1 MIAIVEVATK
11 EDSRGDSLKCCGGGC
26 PEMTTPVHAYLEDL
40 HARLAQDDSG
50 AMADYIPE
58 LALADGSSFGI
69 ALATVDG
76 AIYEVGDT
84 RLPFTIQ
91 SISKPLTFAM
101 ALESRGEMVREQVG
115 VEPTGEPFNGID
127 LDPLNPLVNAGAI
140 LTRSLLGV
148 EPDPS
153 PLQGYG
159 AFAGRELSIDD
170 RVRQSESATAH
181 RNRAIA
187 HLLRGAGR
195 FDGDPNEIVE
205 SYIEQ
210 CSVLVDCRDL
220 AVISATLAAG
230 GRNPITGQHVASPDT
245 VRDVLSVM
253 ATAGMYDAAGDWL
266 YDVGLPAKSGVAG
279 GVIAVLPGR
288 LGIGVFS
295 PPLDARGN
303 SVRGVRV
310 CEELSRS
317 LDLHV
322 FKHARRGPSPV
333 RRTFTLAE
341 LASKRQRDPAVA
353 AQITREGARAR
364 AFELQGELGFVEA
377 ERVTRAVLDAP
388 AEFVVLDLRRV
399 RNLDEAAIALLA
411 GLGDR
416 VGALSAAPDALARV
430 MNAEQF
436 DELDRALE
444 FFEDRLTG
452 DTAAPALMRLS
463 DHPVLRG
470 ISAADLTSLEGL
482 LEHRFFAAGDYLL
495 RSGEPVGELL
505 LITRGL
511 VSETVT
517 LPDGGVRRIATVTAG
532 MTIGELALLNRG
544 PRIGDARAD
553 TEVEC
558 DALPA
563 EALAGLRE
571 LDANLRAILLRN
583 LLELVATRT
592 ARIGQD
598 LAALVH

>member
-1 MIAIVEVATK
+1 
-11 EDSRGDSLKCCGGGC
+11 
-26 PEMTTPVHAYLEDL
+26 MTTPVHSYLEDL
-40 HARLAQDDSG
+40 HARLAEDDSG
-50 AMADYIPE
+50 VVADYIPE
-58 LALADGSSFGI
+58 LALADAALFGI
-69 ALATVDG
+69 ALATPDG

-101 ALESRGEMVREQVG
+101 ALESRGEMVRERVG

-140 LTRSLLGV
+140 LTRSLLGAD
-148 EPDPS
+148 PDPS

-170 RVRQSESATAH
+170 RVRQSESQTAY

-195 FDGDPNEIVE
+195 FDGDPDEVVE
-205 SYIEQ
+205 SYIAQ

-230 GRNPITGQHVASPDT
+230 GRNPITGRRVASPDT

-295 PPLDARGN
+295 PPLDSRGN

-322 FKHARRGPSPV
+322 FKHAHRGPSPV

-341 LASKRQRDPAVA
+341 MTSKRQRDPAIA

-364 AFELQGELGFVEA
+364 AFELQGDLGFTEA
-377 ERVTRAVLDAP
+377 EQVTRAVLDAP
-388 AEFVVLDLRRV
+388 AEFVVLDMRRV
-399 RNLDEAAIALLA
+399 RNVDASAIALLA

-416 VGALSAAPDALARV
+416 ISGLSAAPDALVQA
-430 MNAEQF
+430 MNVQPF
-436 DELDRALE
+436 DELDRALD

-452 DTAAPALMRLS
+452 DTAAPALVSLA
-463 DHPVLRG
+463 DHAVLRG
-470 ISAADLTSLEGL
+470 ISAADLTLLEGL
-482 LEHRFFAAGDYLL
+482 LEHRFFAAGDYLI
-495 RSGEPVGELL
+495 RAGEAVSELL
-505 LITRGL
+505 LITRGV
-511 VSETVT
+511 VSETVA
-517 LPDGGVRRIATVTAG
+517 LGDGGVRRVATVTAG

-558 DALPA
+558 HALPA
-563 EALAGLRE
+563 DALGGLRE
-571 LDANLRAILLRN
+571 LDVNVRALLLRN
-583 LLELVATRT
+583 LLELVAARS
-592 ARIGQD
+592 ARIRQD
-598 LAALVH
+598 LAALVD

>member
-1 MIAIVEVATK
+1 
-11 EDSRGDSLKCCGGGC
+11 
-26 PEMTTPVHAYLEDL
+26 MTTPVHSYLENL
-40 HARLAQDDSG
+40 HARLADDDSG
-50 AMADYIPE
+50 AVADYIPE
-58 LALADGSSFGI
+58 LALADRSSFGI
-69 ALATVDG
+69 TLATVDG

-101 ALESRGEMVREQVG
+101 ALEARGQMVREQVG

-140 LTRSLLGV
+140 LTRSLLGPD
-148 EPDPS
+148 PDPS

-170 RVRQSESATAH
+170 RVRQSESRTAY

-195 FDGDPNEIVE
+195 FDGDPDEVVE
-205 SYIEQ
+205 NYIAQ

-220 AVISATLAAG
+220 AVIAATFAAG
-230 GRNPITGQHVASPDT
+230 GRNPVTGQRVASRDT
-245 VRDVLSVM
+245 IRDVLSVM

-295 PPLDARGN
+295 PPLDDRGN
-303 SVRGVRV
+303 SARGVRV

-322 FKHARRGPSPV
+322 FKHVRRSPSPV

-341 LASKRQRDPAVA
+341 TTSKRQRELAVA

-364 AFELQGELGFVEA
+364 AFELQGDLGFTEA
-377 ERVTRAVLDAP
+377 EQVTRAVLDAP

-399 RNLDEAAIALLA
+399 RNVDAAAISLIA

-416 VGALSAAPDALARV
+416 ISALSAAPDALTQAMDV
-430 MNAEQF
+430 ELF
-436 DELDRALE
+436 EELDRALE

-452 DTAAPALMRLS
+452 DTVAPALMSLAE
-463 DHPVLRG
+463 HAVLRG
-470 ISAADLTSLEGL
+470 VSPADLSLLEGR
-482 LEHRFFAAGDYLL
+482 LEHRFFAAGDYLM
-495 RSGEPVGELL
+495 RAGEPVNELL
-505 LITRGL
+505 LITRGV
-511 VSETVT
+511 VSEMVT
-517 LPDGGVRRIATVTAG
+517 LADGSVRRVSTVTAG
-532 MTIGELALLNRG
+532 MTIGELALLNRA
-544 PRIGDARAD
+544 PRVGDARAD

-558 DALPA
+558 HALPA
-563 EALAGLRE
+563 AALAGLRE
-571 LDANLRAILLRN
+571 LDGNLRATLLRN
-583 LLELVATRT
+583 LLEIFAARSV
-592 ARIGQD
+592 RIGRD
-598 LAALVH
+598 FAALAG

>member
-1 MIAIVEVATK
+1 
-11 EDSRGDSLKCCGGGC
+11 
-26 PEMTTPVHAYLEDL
+26 MTTPVHSYLADL
-40 HARLAQDDSG
+40 HARIAEDDSG
-50 AMADYIPE
+50 AVADYIPE
-58 LALADGSSFGI
+58 LALADVSSFGI

-140 LTRSLLGV
+140 LTRSLLGAD
-148 EPDPS
+148 PDPS

-170 RVRQSESATAH
+170 RVRQSESETAY

-187 HLLRGAGR
+187 NLLRGAGR
-195 FDGDPNEIVE
+195 FDGEPDGIVE
-205 SYIEQ
+205 SYIAQ

-220 AVISATLAAG
+220 AVIAATLAAG
-230 GRNPITGQHVASPDT
+230 GRNPVTGQRVASRDT

-295 PPLDARGN
+295 PPLDNRGN

-322 FKHARRGPSPV
+322 FKHTRRGPSPI

-341 LASKRQRDPAVA
+341 ITSKRQRDPAVA
-353 AQITREGARAR
+353 QEITSQGARAR
-364 AFELQGELGFVEA
+364 AFELQGDLGFVET
-377 ERVTRAVLDAP
+377 EQITRAVLDAP
-388 AEFVVLDLRRV
+388 AELVVLDLRRV
-399 RNLDEAAIALLA
+399 RTVDEAAIALLA

-416 VGALSAAPDALARV
+416 ISALSAAPDELARA
-430 MNAEQF
+430 MNVQRF

-452 DTAAPALMRLS
+452 DIAAPALVSLG

-470 ISAADLTSLEGL
+470 ISAADLALLEGVL
-482 LEHRFFAAGDYLL
+482 VHRVFAAGDYLM
-495 RSGEPVGELL
+495 RAGEPVRELL
-505 LITRGL
+505 LITGGV

-517 LPDGGVRRIATVTAG
+517 LPDGGVRRVATVTAG
-532 MTIGELALLNRG
+532 MTIGELALLSRG
-544 PRIGDARAD
+544 PRLGDARAD

-558 DALPA
+558 HALPA
-563 EALAGLRE
+563 DALAGLRQ
-571 LDANLRAILLRN
+571 LDANVRAILLRN
-583 LLELVATRT
+583 LLELVAARS

-598 LAALVH
+598 LAALLH

>member
-1 MIAIVEVATK
+1 V
-11 EDSRGDSLKCCGGGC
+11 
-26 PEMTTPVHAYLEDL
+26 TTPVHAYLEDL
-40 HARLAQDDSG
+40 HARVAEDDSG
-50 AMADYIPE
+50 VIADYIPE

-101 ALESRGEMVREQVG
+101 ALESRGEMVRERVG

-148 EPDPS
+148 DPDPS

-170 RVRQSESATAH
+170 RVRESESRTAF
-181 RNRAIA
+181 RNRAIGN
-187 HLLRGAGR
+187 LLRGAGR
-195 FDGDPNEIVE
+195 LGGDPNEIVE
-205 SYIEQ
+205 TYIAQ

-220 AVISATLAAG
+220 AVIAATLAAG
-230 GRNPITGQHVASPDT
+230 GRNPVTGRRVASPDT

-295 PPLDARGN
+295 PPLDDRGN

-322 FKHARRGPSPV
+322 FKHAQRGPSPV

-341 LASKRQRDPAVA
+341 VTSKRQRDPAVE

-364 AFELQGELGFVEA
+364 AFELQGDLGFVEA
-377 ERVTRAVLDAP
+377 ERITRAVLDAP
-388 AEFVVLDLRRV
+388 AELVVLDLRRV
-399 RNLDEAAIALLA
+399 RNVHEAAIALLA

-416 VGALSAAPDALARV
+416 IGALSAAPDALAQV
-430 MNAEQF
+430 MDAERF

-452 DTAAPALMRLS
+452 NTAAPALVGLS

-470 ISAADLTSLEGL
+470 VSAADLESLEGL
-482 LEHRFFAAGDYLL
+482 LEHRFFASGDYIG
-495 RSGEPVGELL
+495 RAGEAVSELL
-505 LITRGL
+505 LITGGV

-517 LPDGGVRRIATVTAG
+517 LADRSLRRVATVTAG

-558 DALPA
+558 YALPA
-563 EALAGLRE
+563 EALAGLRD

-583 LLELVATRT
+583 LLELVAART
-592 ARIGQD
+592 ARIGHD
-598 LAALVH
+598 LTTVIN

>member
-1 MIAIVEVATK
+1 
-11 EDSRGDSLKCCGGGC
+11 
-26 PEMTTPVHAYLEDL
+26 MTTPVHSYLEDL
-40 HARLAQDDSG
+40 HARLVEDDSG
-50 AMADYIPE
+50 AVADYIPE

-140 LTRSLLGV
+140 LTRSLLGAD
-148 EPDPS
+148 PDPS

-170 RVRQSESATAH
+170 RVRQSESQTAY

-195 FDGDPNEIVE
+195 FHGDPDEIVE
-205 SYIEQ
+205 SYIAQ

-230 GRNPITGQHVASPDT
+230 GRNPVTGRRVASPDT

-295 PPLDARGN
+295 PPLDDRGN

-317 LDLHV
+317 LDLHM
-322 FKHARRGPSPV
+322 FKHAHRGPSPV

-341 LASKRQRDPAVA
+341 MTSKRQRDPAVA
-353 AQITREGARAR
+353 GADHARGRAGTRVSNCRATSGSSR
-364 AFELQGELGFVEA
+364 PSGSFGPCL
-377 ERVTRAVLDAP
+377 TTP

-399 RNLDEAAIALLA
+399 RNVDDAAIALLA

-416 VGALSAAPDALARV
+416 ISALSAAPDALAQA
-430 MNAEQF
+430 MNVQPF

-452 DTAAPALMRLS
+452 DTAAPALVSLG
-463 DHPVLRG
+463 DHAVLRG
-470 ISAADLTSLEGL
+470 ISAA
-482 LEHRFFAAGDYLL
+482 
-495 RSGEPVGELL
+495 
-505 LITRGL
+505 
-511 VSETVT
+511 
-517 LPDGGVRRIATVTAG
+517 
-532 MTIGELALLNRG
+532 
-544 PRIGDARAD
+544 
-553 TEVEC
+553 
-558 DALPA
+558 
-563 EALAGLRE
+563 E
-571 LDANLRAILLRN
+571 LD
-583 LLELVATRT
+583 VARGSDSST
-592 ARIGQD
+592 ASSRPATTSFGPGNRS
-598 LAALVH
+598 ASCC

>member
-1 MIAIVEVATK
+1 
-11 EDSRGDSLKCCGGGC
+11 
-26 PEMTTPVHAYLEDL
+26 MTTPVHRYLEDL
-40 HARLAQDDSG
+40 HARLAADDSG
-50 AMADYIPE
+50 VVADYIPE
-58 LALADGSSFGI
+58 LALADGSWFGI
-69 ALATVDG
+69 AVATADG

-84 RLPFTIQ
+84 RLLFTIQ

-101 ALESRGEMVREQVG
+101 ALESRGEIVRKQVG

-140 LTRSLLGV
+140 LTRSLLGRD
-148 EPDPS
+148 PDPS
-153 PLQGYG
+153 PLKGYG
-159 AFAGRELSIDD
+159 AFAGRELSIDE
-170 RVRQSESATAH
+170 RVRQSESETAF

-187 HLLRGAGR
+187 NLLRGAGR
-195 FDGDPNEIVE
+195 FDGHPDEIVE
-205 SYIEQ
+205 SYIAQ
-210 CSVLVDCRDL
+210 CAVLVDCRDL
-220 AVISATLAAG
+220 AVIAATLAAG
-230 GRNPITGQHVASPDT
+230 GRNPVTGRRVASPDT

-288 LGIGVFS
+288 LGIGVYS
-295 PPLDARGN
+295 PPLDDRGN

-322 FKHARRGPSPV
+322 FKNARRGPSPV

-341 LASKRQRDPAVA
+341 VRSKRQRDPAVA
-353 AQITREGARAR
+353 AQILREGARAR
-364 AFELQGELGFVEA
+364 AFELQGDLGFVEA
-377 ERVTRAVLDAP
+377 EQVTRAVLDEP

-399 RNLDEAAIALLA
+399 RSVDEAAIALLA

-416 VGALSAAPDALARV
+416 VGALSAAPVALAQV
-430 MNAEQF
+430 MNAHPF

-452 DTAAPALMRLS
+452 DTAAPALVSLGA
-463 DHPVLRG
+463 HAVLRG
-470 ISAADLTSLEGL
+470 ISAADLALLEGL
-482 LEHRFFAAGDYLL
+482 LEHRFYAAGDYLM
-495 RSGEPVGELL
+495 RAGETVSELL
-505 LITRGL
+505 LITRGV
-511 VSETVT
+511 VSETME
-517 LPDGGVRRIATVTAG
+517 LADGDVRRVATVTAG

-544 PRIGDARAD
+544 PRVGDARAD

-558 DALPA
+558 HALPA
-563 EALAGLRE
+563 EALAGMRE
-571 LDANLRAILLRN
+571 LDPSLRAMLLRN
-583 LLELVATRT
+583 LLEIVAARS

-598 LAALVH
+598 LAALVG

>member
-1 MIAIVEVATK
+1 
-11 EDSRGDSLKCCGGGC
+11 
-26 PEMTTPVHAYLEDL
+26 MTTPVHAYLEAL
-40 HARLAQDDSG
+40 HARLAEDDSG
-50 AMADYIPE
+50 VVADYIPE

-76 AIYEVGDT
+76 SIYEVGDT

-101 ALESRGEMVREQVG
+101 ALESRGETVREQVG

-140 LTRSLLGV
+140 LTRSLLGAD
-148 EPDPS
+148 PDPS

-170 RVRQSESATAH
+170 RVRRSESQTAY

-195 FDGDPNEIVE
+195 LEGDPDDIVE
-205 SYIEQ
+205 SYIAQ

-220 AVISATLAAG
+220 AVIAATLAEG
-230 GRNPITGQHVASPDT
+230 GRNPFTGRRVASPDT

-295 PPLDARGN
+295 PPLDSRGN

-322 FKHARRGPSPV
+322 FKHARRGASPI

-341 LASKRQRDPAVA
+341 LTSKRRRDPAVE
-353 AQITREGARAR
+353 AQIKREGARAR
-364 AFELQGELGFVEA
+364 AFELQGDLGFVEA
-377 ERVTRAVLDAP
+377 EQVARAVLAAP
-388 AEFVVLDLRRV
+388 AELIVLDLGRV
-399 RNLDEAAIALLA
+399 RNVDEAAVTLLA

-416 VGALSAAPDALARV
+416 VGALSAAPDALTQALD
-430 MNAEQF
+430 AQPF

-452 DTAAPALMRLS
+452 DTVAPALVSLG
-463 DHPVLRG
+463 DHAVLRG
-470 ISAADLTSLEGL
+470 VSVADLTSLEGL
-482 LEHRFFAAGDYLL
+482 LEHRFFAAGDYLM
-495 RSGEPVGELL
+495 RAGEAVTELL
-505 LITRGL
+505 LITRGV
-511 VSETVT
+511 VSETVV
-517 LPDGGVRRIATVTAG
+517 LADGGVRRVATVTAG
-532 MTIGELALLNRG
+532 MTIGELVLLGGG

-558 DALPA
+558 RALPA
-563 EALAGLRE
+563 DALAGMRE
-571 LDANLRAILLRN
+571 LDANLRATLLRN
-583 LLELVATRT
+583 LLEIVA
-592 ARIGQD
+592 ARSLRVGQD
-598 LAALVH
+598 LVALVD

>member
-1 MIAIVEVATK
+1 
-11 EDSRGDSLKCCGGGC
+11 
-26 PEMTTPVHAYLEDL
+26 MTSPVQSYLADL
-40 HARLAQDDSG
+40 HARVARDDAG
-50 AMADYIPE
+50 VVADYIPE
-58 LALADGSSFGI
+58 LALADRASFGI

-84 RLPFTIQ
+84 RLAFTIQ

-101 ALESRGEMVREQVG
+101 ALESQGEMVRERVG
-115 VEPTGEPFNGID
+115 VEPTGEAFNAID

-140 LTRSLLGV
+140 LTRSLLGA

-159 AFAGRELSIDD
+159 AFAGRELTIDD
-170 RVRQSESATAH
+170 RVRQSESRTAY

-195 FDGDPNEIVE
+195 FDGDPDQIVE
-205 SYIEQ
+205 DYIAQ

-220 AVISATLAAG
+220 AVIAATLAAG
-230 GRNPITGQHVASPDT
+230 GRNPVTGRRVGSPDT
-245 VRDVLSVM
+245 IRDVLSVM

-295 PPLDARGN
+295 PPLDDRGN

-310 CEELSRS
+310 CEELSES

-322 FKHARRGPSPV
+322 FNHFHRGPSPV

-341 LASKRQRDPAVA
+341 MTSKRQRDPVVA
-353 AQITREGARAR
+353 AQIEREGARAR
-364 AFELQGELGFVEA
+364 AFELQGDLGFAEA
-377 ERVTRAVLDAP
+377 EQVTRALLDAP
-388 AEFVVLDLRRV
+388 ADFVVLDLRRV
-399 RNLDEAAIALLA
+399 NDVQEAAIALLA

-416 VGALSAAPDALARV
+416 VSALSAAPDELVQA
-430 MNAEQF
+430 MNVKAFE
-436 DELDRALE
+436 ELDRALE
-444 FFEDRLTG
+444 FFEDQLTG
-452 DTAAPALMRLS
+452 DTGAPALVSLG
-463 DHPVLRG
+463 DHAVLAG
-470 ISAADLTSLEGL
+470 ISAADLQMLEGL
-482 LEHRFFAAGDYLL
+482 LEHRAFAAGDYLM
-495 RSGEPVGELL
+495 RAGDPVTELL
-505 LITRGL
+505 LITRGV

-517 LPDGGVRRIATVTAG
+517 LADGGVRRVATVTAG
-532 MTIGELALLNRG
+532 MTIGELALLTG
-544 PRIGDARAD
+544 GARIGDARAD

-558 DALPA
+558 HALPA
-563 EALAGLRE
+563 DALAGLRE
-571 LDANLRAILLRN
+571 LDANLRATLLRN
-583 LLELVATRT
+583 LLEIVAART

-598 LAALVH
+598 LTTLVN

>member
-1 MIAIVEVATK
+1 M
-11 EDSRGDSLKCCGGGC
+11 
-26 PEMTTPVHAYLEDL
+26 
-40 HARLAQDDSG
+40 
-50 AMADYIPE
+50 
-58 LALADGSSFGI
+58 
-69 ALATVDG
+69 ATVDG

-148 EPDPS
+148 DPDPS

-170 RVRQSESATAH
+170 RVRQSESETAY

-187 HLLRGAGR
+187 NLLRGAGR
-195 FDGDPNEIVE
+195 FDGDPDEIVE
-205 SYIEQ
+205 SYIAQ

-230 GRNPITGQHVASPDT
+230 GRNPVTGRRVASPDT

-295 PPLDARGN
+295 PPLDDRGN

-322 FKHARRGPSPV
+322 FKHAHRGPSPV

-341 LASKRQRDPAVA
+341 LTSKRQRDPAVA

-364 AFELQGELGFVEA
+364 AFELQGDLGFIEA
-377 ERVTRAVLDAP
+377 EQVTRAVLDAP
-388 AEFVVLDLRRV
+388 AELVVLDLRRV
-399 RNLDEAAIALLA
+399 RNVDEAAITLLA

-416 VGALSAAPDALARV
+416 IGALSAAPDALAQA
-430 MNAEQF
+430 MNVQPF

-452 DTAAPALMRLS
+452 DTAAPALVSLG
-463 DHPVLRG
+463 DHAVLRG
-470 ISAADLTSLEGL
+470 VSAADLTLLEGR
-482 LEHRFFAAGDYLL
+482 LEHRFFAAGDYLM
-495 RSGEPVGELL
+495 RAGEPVSELL
-505 LITRGL
+505 LITRGV

-517 LPDGGVRRIATVTAG
+517 LADGSVRRVATVTAG

-558 DALPA
+558 YALPA
-563 EALAGLRE
+563 DALAGLRE
-571 LDANLRAILLRN
+571 LDADLRGILLRN
-583 LLELVATRT
+583 LLEIVAARSV
-592 ARIGQD
+592 RIGQD
-598 LAALVH
+598 LAALVD

>member
-1 MIAIVEVATK
+1 
-11 EDSRGDSLKCCGGGC
+11 
-26 PEMTTPVHAYLEDL
+26 MTSPVHAYLKDL
-40 HARLAQDDSG
+40 HARLAEDDSG
-50 AMADYIPE
+50 VIADYIPE

-69 ALATVDG
+69 AVATVDG
-76 AIYEVGDT
+76 TVYEVGDT

-91 SISKPLTFAM
+91 SISKPLTFAL
-101 ALESRGEMVREQVG
+101 ALESRGQMVREQVG

-140 LTRSLLGV
+140 LTRSLLGTD
-148 EPDPS
+148 PDPS

-170 RVRQSESATAH
+170 RVRQSESSTAY

-195 FDGDPNEIVE
+195 FDGDPDEVVE
-205 SYIEQ
+205 SYIAQ

-230 GRNPITGQHVASPDT
+230 GRNPVTGRRVVSPDT

-279 GVIAVLPGR
+279 GVIAVLPGQ

-295 PPLDARGN
+295 PPLDERGN
-303 SVRGVRV
+303 SVRGVQV

-317 LDLHV
+317 LDLHM

-333 RRTFTLAE
+333 RRTFTLADVT
-341 LASKRQRDPAVA
+341 SKRQRDPAVA
-353 AQITREGARAR
+353 EQITREGARAR
-364 AFELQGELGFVEA
+364 AFELQGDLGFVEA
-377 ERVTRAVLDAP
+377 EQVTRAVLDTP
-388 AEFVVLDLRRV
+388 AELIVLDLRRV
-399 RNLDEAAIALLA
+399 RNVDQAAVALLA
-411 GLGDR
+411 GLGSR
-416 VGALSAAPDALARV
+416 IGALSAAPDALTQA
-430 MNAEQF
+430 MNVPPF

-452 DTAAPALMRLS
+452 DTAAPALLRLG

-470 ISAADLTSLEGL
+470 ISAADLTLLEGGL
-482 LEHRFFAAGDYLL
+482 QHRLFAAGDELMPA
-495 RSGEPVGELL
+495 GEAVTELL
-505 LITRGL
+505 LITRGV
-511 VSETVT
+511 VSDTVT
-517 LPDGGVRRIATVTAG
+517 LADGSVRRVATVTAG
-532 MTIGELALLNRG
+532 MTIGELALLNGG
-544 PRIGDARAD
+544 PRIGSARAD

-558 DALPA
+558 YALPA
-563 EALAGLRE
+563 EALAGLRD
-571 LDANLRAILLRN
+571 LDANLRARLLRN
-583 LLELVATRT
+583 LLEMVAART

-598 LAALVH
+598 LAALFD

>member
-1 MIAIVEVATK
+1 MLTS
-11 EDSRGDSLKCCGGGC
+11 DS
-26 PEMTTPVHAYLEDL
+26 PVQAYLEDL
-40 HARLAQDDSG
+40 HTRLAQDDSG
-50 AMADYIPE
+50 AVADYIPE
-58 LALADGSSFGI
+58 LALADRSSFGI

-101 ALESRGEMVREQVG
+101 ALESSGETVRERVG
-115 VEPTGEPFNGID
+115 VEPTGEPFNAID

-140 LTRSLLGV
+140 LTRSLLGA

-153 PLQGYG
+153 LLEGYS
-159 AFAGRELSIDD
+159 AFAGRELAIDD
-170 RVRQSESATAH
+170 RVRQSESHTAY

-195 FDGDPNEIVE
+195 FDGDPDEIVE
-205 SYIEQ
+205 NYIAQ

-220 AVISATLAAG
+220 AVIAATLAAG
-230 GRNPITGQHVASPDT
+230 GRNPVTGQTVVSPDT

-295 PPLDARGN
+295 PPLDDRGN

-317 LDLHV
+317 LDLHI
-322 FKHARRGPSPV
+322 FKHSHGAPSPV

-341 LASKRQRDPAVA
+341 LTSKREREPAVA
-353 AQITREGARAR
+353 AQIAREGARAR
-364 AFELQGELGFVEA
+364 AFELQGDLGFAEA
-377 ERVTRAVLDAP
+377 EQVTRAVLDAP
-388 AEFVVLDLRRV
+388 AELVVLDLRRV
-399 RNLDEAAIALLA
+399 SDVHAAAVPLLA

-416 VGALSAAPDALARV
+416 ISALSAAPGELTQAMSA
-430 MNAEQF
+430 QPF

-444 FFEDRLTG
+444 FFENRLTG
-452 DTAAPALMRLS
+452 DTAAPALTSLD
-463 DHPVLRG
+463 DHAVLRG
-470 ISAADLTSLEGL
+470 ISPNDLAQLEGL
-482 LEHRFFAAGDYLL
+482 LEHRFFAAGDYLV
-495 RSGEPVGELL
+495 RSGDSVSELL
-505 LITRGL
+505 LITSGV
-511 VSETVT
+511 VSETVAV
-517 LPDGGVRRIATVTAG
+517 PGGGVRRIATLGAG
-532 MTIGELALLNRG
+532 MTIGELALLTG
-544 PRIGDARAD
+544 VPRVGDARAD

-558 DALPA
+558 HALPA
-563 EALAGLRE
+563 DALAGLRQ
-571 LDANLRAILLRN
+571 LDANLRAVLLRN
-583 LLELVATRT
+583 LLEIVAARSTRT
-592 ARIGQD
+592 RQD
-598 LAALVH
+598 LATLVD

>member
-1 MIAIVEVATK
+1 
-11 EDSRGDSLKCCGGGC
+11 
-26 PEMTTPVHAYLEDL
+26 MTTPVHSYLEDL
-40 HARLAQDDSG
+40 HARLVEDDSG
-50 AMADYIPE
+50 AVADYIPE

-101 ALESRGEMVREQVG
+101 ALEARGEMVREQVG

-140 LTRSLLGV
+140 LTRSLLGAD
-148 EPDPS
+148 PDPS
-153 PLQGYG
+153 PLQGFG

-170 RVRQSESATAH
+170 RVRQSESETAY

-187 HLLRGAGR
+187 HLLRGAER
-195 FDGDPNEIVE
+195 FDGDPDEIVE
-205 SYIEQ
+205 SYIAQ

-230 GRNPITGQHVASPDT
+230 GRNPVTGQRVASPDT

-295 PPLDARGN
+295 PPLDDRGN

-317 LDLHV
+317 LDLHM
-322 FKHARRGPSPV
+322 FKHAHRGPSPV
-333 RRTFTLAE
+333 RRTCTLAE
-341 LASKRQRDPAVA
+341 ITSKRQRDPAVA
-353 AQITREGARAR
+353 EEISREGARVR
-364 AFELQGELGFVEA
+364 AFQLQGDLGFVEA
-377 ERVTRAVLDAP
+377 ERITRAVLETP

-399 RNLDEAAIALLA
+399 RNIDDAAIALLT

-416 VGALSAAPDALARV
+416 ISALSAAPDGLAQA
-430 MNAEQF
+430 MNAERF

-452 DTAAPALMRLS
+452 DTAAPELVSLR
-463 DHPVLRG
+463 DHAVLRG
-470 ISAADLTSLEGL
+470 ISAAELESLEGR
-482 LEHRFFAAGDYLL
+482 LEHRFFAAGDYLM
-495 RSGEPVGELL
+495 RAGEPVSELL
-505 LITRGL
+505 LITRGV
-511 VSETVT
+511 VSDSIT
-517 LPDGGVRRIATVTAG
+517 LPDGSVRRVATVTAG
-532 MTIGELALLNRG
+532 MTIGELAVLNRA
-544 PRIGDARAD
+544 PRVADARAD

-558 DALPA
+558 YALPA
-563 EALAGLRE
+563 EALAGMRE
-571 LDANLRAILLRN
+571 LDANLRAMLLRN
-583 LLELVATRT
+583 LLEIVA
-592 ARIGQD
+592 ARSARLGQD

>member
-1 MIAIVEVATK
+1 
-11 EDSRGDSLKCCGGGC
+11 
-26 PEMTTPVHAYLEDL
+26 MTTPVHSYLEDL
-40 HARLAQDDSG
+40 HSRLAGDDSG
-50 AMADYIPE
+50 VIADYIPE

-140 LTRSLLGV
+140 LTRSLLGAD
-148 EPDPS
+148 PDPS

-170 RVRQSESATAH
+170 RVRRSESQTAF

-187 HLLRGAGR
+187 NLLRGAGR
-195 FDGDPNEIVE
+195 FDGDPDEIVE
-205 SYIEQ
+205 SYIAQ

-220 AVISATLAAG
+220 AVIAATLAAG
-230 GRNPITGQHVASPDT
+230 GRNPVTGRRVVSPDT

-295 PPLDARGN
+295 PPLDDRGN

-322 FKHARRGPSPV
+322 FKEADRGPSPV

-341 LASKRQRDPAVA
+341 VRSKRQRDPAVA
-353 AQITREGARAR
+353 AEITREGGRAR
-364 AFELQGELGFVEA
+364 AFELQGDLGFTEA
-377 ERVTRAVLDAP
+377 EQVTRAVLETP
-388 AEFVVLDLRRV
+388 AELVVLDLRRV
-399 RNLDEAAIALLA
+399 RHVHEAAIALLA
-411 GLGDR
+411 GLGNR
-416 VGALSAAPDALARV
+416 IGALSAAPEALAEA
-430 MNAEQF
+430 MNVESF
-436 DELDRALE
+436 VELDRALE

-452 DTAAPALMRLS
+452 DNAAPALVRLA
-463 DHPVLRG
+463 DHAVLRG
-470 ISAADLTSLEGL
+470 VSAADLTVLEGL
-482 LEHRFFAAGDYLL
+482 LEHRFFAAGDYLI
-495 RSGEPVGELL
+495 RAGEPVTELL
-505 LITRGL
+505 LITRGV

-517 LPDGGVRRIATVTAG
+517 LADGGVRRVATVTAG

-558 DALPA
+558 HALPA
-563 EALAGLRE
+563 AALAGLRE
-571 LDANLRAILLRN
+571 LDADLRAVLLRN
-583 LLELVATRT
+583 LLELVAARS
-592 ARIGQD
+592 ARIRQD
-598 LAALVH
+598 LAGLVD

>member
-1 MIAIVEVATK
+1 V
-11 EDSRGDSLKCCGGGC
+11 
-26 PEMTTPVHAYLEDL
+26 TTPVHAYLEGL
-40 HARLAQDDSG
+40 HARVAEDDSG
-50 AMADYIPE
+50 VIADYIPE

-84 RLPFTIQ
+84 RLAFTIQ

-101 ALESRGEMVREQVG
+101 ALESRGEMVRERVG

-140 LTRSLLGV
+140 LTRSLLGTD
-148 EPDPS
+148 PDPS

-170 RVRQSESATAH
+170 RVRQSESETAF

-187 HLLRGAGR
+187 NLLRGAGR
-195 FDGDPNEIVE
+195 FDGDPDEIVE
-205 SYIEQ
+205 SYIAQ

-230 GRNPITGQHVASPDT
+230 GRNPITGRRVASPDT

-322 FKHARRGPSPV
+322 FKHAHRGLSPV

-341 LASKRQRDPAVA
+341 VASKRQRDPAVA

-364 AFELQGELGFVEA
+364 AFELQGDLGFTEA
-377 ERVTRAVLDAP
+377 EQVTRAVLDAP
-388 AEFVVLDLRRV
+388 TEFVVLDLRRV
-399 RNLDEAAIALLA
+399 RQVHEAAIALLA

-416 VGALSAAPDALARV
+416 IGALSAAPDALAQA
-430 MNAEQF
+430 MNAERF

-452 DTAAPALMRLS
+452 DTAAPELVSLA

-470 ISAADLTSLEGL
+470 VCADDLALLEGL
-482 LEHRFFAAGDYLL
+482 LEHRFFAVGDYLL
-495 RSGEPVGELL
+495 RAGEPVSELL
-505 LITRGL
+505 LIIGGV

-517 LPDGGVRRIATVTAG
+517 LADGGVRRVATVTAG
-532 MTIGELALLNRG
+532 MTIGELALVNRG

-558 DALPA
+558 YALPA
-563 EALAGLRE
+563 EALAGMRA
-571 LDANLRAILLRN
+571 LDADLRATLLRN
-583 LLELVATRT
+583 LLEMVAARS
-592 ARIGQD
+592 ARIGHD
-598 LAALVH
+598 LAALVD

>member
-1 MIAIVEVATK
+1 
-11 EDSRGDSLKCCGGGC
+11 
-26 PEMTTPVHAYLEDL
+26 MTTPVHSYLEGL
-40 HARLAQDDSG
+40 HAHLAEDDSG
-50 AMADYIPE
+50 VIADYIPE

-140 LTRSLLGV
+140 LTRSLLGAD
-148 EPDPS
+148 PDPS
-153 PLQGYG
+153 PLQGYS

-170 RVRQSESATAH
+170 RVRQSESQTAY

-195 FDGDPNEIVE
+195 FDGDPDEIVE
-205 SYIEQ
+205 SYIAQ

-220 AVISATLAAG
+220 AVIAATLAAG
-230 GRNPITGQHVASPDT
+230 GRNPLTGRRVASPDT

-295 PPLDARGN
+295 PPLDNRGN

-322 FKHARRGPSPV
+322 FKHAHRGSSPV

-341 LASKRQRDPAVA
+341 MTSKRQRDPAVA
-353 AQITREGARAR
+353 AQITHEGARAR
-364 AFELQGELGFVEA
+364 AFELQGDLGFTEA
-377 ERVTRAVLDAP
+377 EQVTRAVLDAP

-399 RNLDEAAIALLA
+399 RNVHAAAIALLA

-416 VGALSAAPDALARV
+416 IGALSAAPDALVQAMHV
-430 MNAEQF
+430 QPF

-452 DTAAPALMRLS
+452 DTAAPALVSLGE
-463 DHPVLRG
+463 HAVLRG
-470 ISAADLTSLEGL
+470 ISAADLTLLEGL
-482 LEHRFFAAGDYLL
+482 LEHRFFAAGDYLS
-495 RSGEPVGELL
+495 RAGEAVSELL
-505 LITRGL
+505 LITRGV
-511 VSETVT
+511 VSETVA
-517 LPDGGVRRIATVTAG
+517 LADGGVRRVATVTAG
-532 MTIGELALLNRG
+532 MTIGELALLSRG

-558 DALPA
+558 YALPA
-563 EALAGLRE
+563 GALAGLRE
-571 LDANLRAILLRN
+571 LDADLRAVLLRN
-583 LLELVATRT
+583 LLELVA
-592 ARIGQD
+592 ARSARVRQD